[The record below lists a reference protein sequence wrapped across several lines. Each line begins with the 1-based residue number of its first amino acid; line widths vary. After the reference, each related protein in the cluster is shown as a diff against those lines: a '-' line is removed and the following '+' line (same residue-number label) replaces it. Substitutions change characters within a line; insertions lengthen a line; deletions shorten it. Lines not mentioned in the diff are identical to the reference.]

1 MRSLLLVSWLRLRRM
16 GRRLPLRLRVGSTH
30 RPLHYPLLWMRSS
43 LYLRRRLM
51 SRRIHVPRLLRWSRV
66 LRHGRT
72 SGNMLLRSGSMTVVR
87 RGARVRRSR
96 VVLMV

>member
-1 MRSLLLVSWLRLRRM
+1 MD
-16 GRRLPLRLRVGSTH
+16 RRLPLRLRVGSTR
-30 RPLHYPLLWMRSS
+30 RPLRHL
-43 LYLRRRLM
+43 LRRMCSSVDLWRMLM
-51 SRRIHVPRLLRWSRV
+51 SRRIHVPRLVRWRRV

-72 SGNMLLRSGSMTVVR
+72 SRNMLLRSGSLTVVR

>member
-1 MRSLLLVSWLRLRRM
+1 MD
-16 GRRLPLRLRVGSTH
+16 RRLPLRLRVGSIH
-30 RPLHYPLLWMRSS
+30 RPLRYLLRWMRSS
-43 LYLRRRLM
+43 VDLWRTLISL
-51 SRRIHVPRLLRWSRV
+51 RIHVPRLLRWRLV

-72 SGNMLLRSGSMTVVR
+72 SRNMLLRRGSLPVVR